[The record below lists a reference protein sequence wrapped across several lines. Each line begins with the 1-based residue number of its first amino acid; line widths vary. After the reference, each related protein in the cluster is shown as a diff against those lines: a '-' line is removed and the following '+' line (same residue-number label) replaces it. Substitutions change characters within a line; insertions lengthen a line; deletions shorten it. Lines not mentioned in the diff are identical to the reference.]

1 MSKKFLSMIVAATML
16 LGTNSVTFAN
26 DEVPSA
32 PLNVCVPV
40 AATTYSS
47 ISILWDKPEN
57 YKNITGY
64 KVYLDGNPLSVTASN
79 ETYYTADNLEPD
91 TEYTFEV
98 TSLVGENESE
108 KSDVLTAKTDKKG
121 KVHDVR
127 KAPYNDKG
135 DGITLDTEAIQSAID
150 ACEDNDVVLIPEEYT
165 FLTGALDLK
174 SNMTLEVNGTLLSSK
189 NASDFEKK
197 IDDSKTYTGGTA
209 TGVIYTEEAPKRLI
223 WSRIEGWEQYAYRS
237 LINVGYLDEE
247 TDYSTDENFV
257 CQNVKIIGKG
267 TITGDDYRANYAPIN
282 GNATA
287 LAIDEGKSADTF
299 YDIDNS
305 ETSENYIRSRIRG
318 RLINVSNAQNVYIK
332 GVTVAKPPMW
342 TIHMIYSDRVT
353 TNGVKFNKNKKFN
366 HKLDEVKDSTILL
379 KLAKPALENKENVKI
394 NIDIF
399 NTDRTFGTILGSEI
413 TRRYKTEG
421 LPEDTV
427 WVKGKGTAG
436 QSFGAFIP
444 NGLTLEVEGDGNDYV
459 GKGLSGGKIIV
470 YQPKDSKIK
479 ANENIIIGNVAL
491 YGATSGKAFF
501 SGVVGERFCVRNS
514 GAISVVEGCGAHG
527 CEYMTGGKAVVL
539 GETGI
544 NFAAGMSGGIAY
556 VLDESGN
563 FDSKVNKE
571 MVIIESLD
579 KDDINFLKEV
589 INEHKKLTKS
599 VKAKE
604 VIDNFDLYIAKIKKV
619 IPKDYKEVLELV
631 KSNEEKGVTK
641 EQSLVNAFYEKT
653 GKTM

>member
-1 MSKKFLSMIVAATML
+1 MEFIAEELREYMAKLGFRSIDEMIGRVDKLKK
-16 LGTNSVTFAN
+16 
-26 DEVPSA
+26 
-32 PLNVCVPV
+32 
-40 AATTYSS
+40 
-47 ISILWDKPEN
+47 KEN
-57 YKNITGY
+57 
-64 KVYLDGNPLSVTASN
+64 LDNW
-79 ETYYTADNLEPD
+79 
-91 TEYTFEV
+91 
-98 TSLVGENESE
+98 
-108 KSDVLTAKTDKKG
+108 KAKR
-121 KVHDVR
+121 V
-127 KAPYNDKG
+127 
-135 DGITLDTEAIQSAID
+135 
-150 ACEDNDVVLIPEEYT
+150 
-165 FLTGALDLK
+165 DL
-174 SNMTLEVNGTLLSSK
+174 
-189 NASDFEKK
+189 
-197 IDDSKTYTGGTA
+197 
-209 TGVIYTEEAPKRLI
+209 
-223 WSRIEGWEQYAYRS
+223 S
-237 LINVGYLDEE
+237 LILN
-247 TDYSTDENFV
+247 
-257 CQNVKIIGKG
+257 
-267 TITGDDYRANYAPIN
+267 
-282 GNATA
+282 
-287 LAIDEGKSADTF
+287 KSQV
-299 YDIDNS
+299 NS
-305 ETSENYIRSRIRG
+305 
-318 RLINVSNAQNVYIK
+318 
-332 GVTVAKPPMW
+332 
-342 TIHMIYSDRVT
+342 

-479 ANENIIIGNVAL
+479 ANENIIVGNVAL

-579 KDDINFLKEV
+579 KDDINFLKEI

-604 VIDNFDLYIAKIKKV
+604 VIDNFDLYIDKIKKV

-631 KSNEEKGVTK
+631 KSNEEKGFTK